1 MNVCR
6 AVVAVV
12 FFLALICFETGCGDV
27 YRPVATPQPT
37 QTGNPSGTETEVV
50 LSCCLNPSSLHSS
63 STHSSSMLDEI
74 DVAGDVDVADKTLNT
89 LTGSSTSTSTPSV
102 PAPAPIS
109 FSGDRGTVFTANT
122 KSDSVSAVTLSN
134 SSSSFASTVTTI
146 ALESG
151 AQPTSVGFE
160 LYGISYTQAFV
171 VNSGTTATCKAAYSL
186 QSGGKTTTGGSVS
199 VISQASEAFKATVC
213 LVPGAAP
220 TLAWPYYDLSKVF
233 VLDTTNSV
241 IYVVN
246 TSRYLVTNTIQ
257 LPSGSQP
264 FKVAQSYNGRY
275 LFVLNN
281 GGGTGGSISII
292 DGQAEQLL
300 NSMPFA
306 VGTVSSAPA
315 IDITQIYDTPAV
327 NPNPQNNT
335 QINHIWVLQSDGT
348 VTVYDDTPAPIGS
361 LNLLTTVQTMTQ
373 AQIAAGNTATNI
385 ALLRDGTYAYV
396 GIGGTDQVV
405 AIESSLLQ
413 SGGGA
418 STGATTNITVGVH
431 HGSSSSPATQSL
443 SYTYKQVDANNN
455 VIATLGPYAGTV
467 PVEITTPTVVAVA
480 VSRQGSS
487 SSQSKAYAITTTNT
501 TYYCY
506 VPDFSGTSGGL
517 LSLGCDD
524 TTYGDVFSSG
534 TTVVD
539 SGTSATPPG
548 ACNGTSS
555 GNSNTSSRCYN
566 NYLPAPYCPISG
578 QDATNCS
585 VPLVTTVCSVAQAGQ
600 STMSCSHLYDGVAVI
615 TAAEGQSYTNG
626 GQTYPPQP
634 VNSYVTTLPTPKLV
648 TYCDPSSLNS
658 GSYDAQKNCPVAT
671 PSAILGRN

>member
-1 MNVCR
+1 MGGIRMNVCR
-6 AVVAVV
+6 AMVAVV
-12 FFLALICFETGCGDV
+12 FFLALICFSGCGDV
-27 YRPVATPQPT
+27 YRPIANPQPT

-50 LSCCLNPSSLHSS
+50 LSCCLNPASLHSS
-63 STHSSSMLDEI
+63 STQSSSMLDEI

-89 LTGSSTSTSTPSV
+89 LTGNGSSASTTTP
-102 PAPAPIS
+102 PAPVPIS
-109 FSGDRGTVFTANT
+109 FSGDRSTVFTANT

-160 LYGISYTQAFV
+160 FYGISYTQAFV
-171 VNSGTTATCKAAYSL
+171 VNSGTTATCKAAYKN
-186 QSGGKTTTGGSVS
+186 QNGGSVS
-199 VISQASEAFKATVC
+199 VISQSSDQFKATVC

-241 IYVVN
+241 IYVVS
-246 TSRYLVTNTIQ
+246 TSKYMVTNTIQ

-300 NSMPFA
+300 NSTPLA

-315 IDITQIYDTPAV
+315 IDITQVYDTPAV

-348 VTVYDDTPAPIGS
+348 VTVYDDTPAPLGY
-361 LNLLTTVQTMTQ
+361 LNPLTTVQTMTQ

-418 STGATTNITVGVH
+418 STGATTNISVGVH
-431 HGSSSSPATQSL
+431 HGTSSSPATQSL
-443 SYTYKQVDANNN
+443 SYTYKQVDENNN
-455 VIATLGPYAGTV
+455 VIATLGPYTGTV
-467 PVEITTPTVVAVA
+467 PVEITTPTVVGVA

-487 SSQSKAYAITTTNT
+487 SNQSKAYAITTSNT

-524 TTYGDVFSSG
+524 TTYGNVFSSG

-555 GNSNTSSRCYN
+555 GNSNTGSRCYN
-566 NYLPAPYCPISG
+566 NFLPAPYCPISG
-578 QDATNCS
+578 QDSTNCS
-585 VPLVTTVCSVAQAGQ
+585 VSPVTTVCSVAQAGQ
-600 STMSCSHLYDGVAVI
+600 STMSCPHLYDGVAVI
-615 TAAEGQSYTNG
+615 TAAEGQSYTNNG
-626 GQTYPPQP
+626 TTYPPQP

-648 TYCDPSSLNS
+648 TYCDPSSLNN